1 MVSNRLKRPE
11 PPDGGVKWLSST
23 AIRQRRSRLPALVA
37 LVAPLVVIA
46 SLTVLIVDFTPR
58 ATATPPLLSSSK
70 PADSTPPP
78 RSAEYEPPRLP
89 ETPAVR
95 TILPS
100 PVAPAARSPS
110 PPEPAMVTPDP
121 PAVASSI
128 PEDAAPAAVAPVEQK
143 PVNLAGAFPTQ
154 TPAST
159 TGEPGADGAEYAIY
173 FDEAAPGE
181 PEARSLLGEVQKKYA
196 GQLAGGRLTYRRVRV
211 GDGYMFRVR
220 MSGLSQSRAAEICE
234 SLKASGAGCEVGPR

>member
-1 MVSNRLKRPE
+1 MVSNRFKRPE

-23 AIRQRRSRLPALVA
+23 TIRQRRSRLPALFA
-37 LVAPLVVIA
+37 LLAPLVVIA
-46 SLTVLIVDFTPR
+46 GLTVLIVDFTPR
-58 ATATPPLLSSSK
+58 ATATPPLLSSSQ
-70 PADSTPPP
+70 PAASTPPP
-78 RSAEYEPPRLP
+78 RSPEYEPPRLP

-100 PVAPAARSPS
+100 PVAPVARPADQPEAAMMT
-110 PPEPAMVTPDP
+110 PEPP
-121 PAVASSI
+121 PAANPA
-128 PEDAAPAAVAPVEQK
+128 PEDILPSSAPVEQK
-143 PVNLAGAFPTQ
+143 SVNLAGAFPAQ
-154 TPAST
+154 APASA
-159 TGEPGADGAEYAIY
+159 TGEPTPDAAEYAVY

-220 MSGLSQSRAAEICE
+220 LSGLSQSRAAELCG
-234 SLKASGAGCEVGPR
+234 SLKAGGANCEVGPR